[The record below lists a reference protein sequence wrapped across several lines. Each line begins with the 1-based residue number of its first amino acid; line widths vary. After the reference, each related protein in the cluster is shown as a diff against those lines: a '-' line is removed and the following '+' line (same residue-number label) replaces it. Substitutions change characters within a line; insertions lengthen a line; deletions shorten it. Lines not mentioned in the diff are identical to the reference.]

1 MFNKKIIFLGLV
13 SSLFFLGCS
22 DSKPTD
28 PDREDLSSS
37 SNTGS
42 SSSVSSSSSI
52 DISIPEGA
60 KRATLDD
67 LSKNMNLGTLLGAD
81 AYLTVGEKGL
91 FSLWFFVKGGT
102 TEAEARGWIV
112 VQSDFKDGIIQINKD
127 AAVPAFDSSPVGDA
141 IQDMVK
147 KSAYISFIVKK
158 DSTIHYSVNG
168 GDYVKASAVQLIATP
183 GYVSKASVLENQ
195 EITCEEEDNSSL
207 SIEFFSDGRFVRK
220 NTDGSASTWSAGL
233 YDVHRSVLFLV
244 PTYYFGATN
253 SLYKFKVENSTLNLD
268 SLSCSKKSIET
279 TIWKKK
285 DIAKA
290 WVALDSLNWTFI
302 LNESGSFSLKADRQT
317 VAKEAKTG
325 TWDQF
330 GSYLALTVNT
340 CLDPKTCSAATIGK
354 VVDLDEVGF
363 TYNHSDKTK
372 PMIPTDWDVAELD
385 E

>member
-1 MFNKKIIFLGLV
+1 MIFLGLA
-13 SSLFFLGCS
+13 STLLLLGCS
-22 DSKPTD
+22 DSSPSN

-37 SNTGS
+37 STVS
-42 SSSVSSSSSI
+42 SSSVENSSSSI
-52 DISIPEGA
+52 DSTIPEGA

-102 TEAEARGWIV
+102 TEDKSHGWIV

-141 IQDMVK
+141 IQDMVNG
-147 KSAYISFIVKK
+147 SAQISFIVKE
-158 DSTIHYSVNG
+158 DSTVHYSVDG
-168 GDYVKASAVQLIATP
+168 GDYVKASAVQLIASS

-195 EITCEEEDNSSL
+195 EITCEEEDKASFSV
-207 SIEFFSDGRFVRK
+207 EFFNDGRFVRK
-220 NTDGSASTWSAGL
+220 NKNGTTSTWSAGY

-268 SLSCSKKSIET
+268 SLSCTKKSFET
-279 TIWKKK
+279 TIWKKN

-290 WVALDSLNWTFI
+290 WVSQDSLNWTFI

-340 CLDPKTCSAATIGK
+340 CLDPKTCSAATIGN
-354 VVDLDEVGF
+354 VTDLEEMSFSFD
-363 TYNHSDKTK
+363 HSDKTK
-372 PMIPTDWDVAELD
+372 PLIPTVWDLAELD